1 MIKVRMNL
9 EKSRAEALDCE
20 KVIGLCDYKIKGDVL
35 DVYHTEVDKAYG
47 GKGLAGK
54 LLDQVV
60 DFARAENKKIYP
72 TCSYV
77 LKKFDDDK
85 SYKDI
90 DAR

>member
-1 MIKVRMNL
+1 MIKVKMNPD
-9 EKSRAEALDCE
+9 KFRAEALDGE
-20 KVIGLCDYKIKGDVL
+20 KIIGLCEYKINGNVL

-54 LLDQVV
+54 LMDEVV
-60 DFARAENKKIYP
+60 GFARAEKKKIYP

-77 LKKFDDDK
+77 AKKFDED
-85 SYKDI
+85 SQYKDV

>member
-1 MIKVRMNL
+1 MIKVRMNP

-20 KVIGLCDYKIKGDVL
+20 KVIGFCDYKTNNDVL

-60 DFARAENKKIYP
+60 DFARKENKKIYP

-77 LKKFDDDK
+77 LKKFDQDEA
-85 SYKDI
+85 YKDV